1 MRAELNIE
9 KWPAIW
15 QVSKTRNS
23 RELRVM
29 EREIET
35 GDGQRVRS
43 RVEVGFTHLGTL
55 TTEEQK
61 LLYVLY
67 KLWEESGK
75 PDAQIF
81 FSSRALARQLRKGWG
96 TNVIESMTKSLR
108 RLRTVPIEW
117 INSYFDKTSEG
128 VEMVERRPFT
138 ILNELRMVERKQDGT
153 VNAALGYFKFDDS
166 ILSNLKLNYTKPVY
180 IDQLLL
186 LRSEIA
192 QLLYVHVD
200 LMLFDKMK
208 YERKSRE
215 LFDDLG
221 LKNAEYQHM
230 YERRRALEK
239 AIKELQGVRLSRGV
253 LQSATLEKTKDR
265 KDYKIVFAKTQSA
278 PSIETQVVDEGSIM
292 PQAVPVVINDYS
304 QRKDKLQVEAEDLVR
319 YFLRKFHGVENV
331 ESRSLNSKQVS
342 QAIAMVAQYGQD
354 AARFIIDFSVT
365 AASETGYRPQTFGGI
380 SHYVSRAL
388 AALDASQRSSQR
400 SEISQEIAVAPVV
413 ESNVED
419 QELHDRLAA
428 LEELDADEYQR
439 LYARAVELVRRNAFI
454 DRHFNT
460 ESTVIAQ
467 MIKATMLKELVTGTL
482 VQSPGPF
489 LAPEQPSALADT
501 EIGRPVE
508 PNLEPAQPTASETS
522 PTETGDQIIAS

>member
-1 MRAELNIE
+1 
-9 KWPAIW
+9 
-15 QVSKTRNS
+15 
-23 RELRVM
+23 
-29 EREIET
+29 
-35 GDGQRVRS
+35 
-43 RVEVGFTHLGTL
+43 
-55 TTEEQK
+55 
-61 LLYVLY
+61 
-67 KLWEESGK
+67 
-75 PDAQIF
+75 
-81 FSSRALARQLRKGWG
+81 
-96 TNVIESMTKSLR
+96 
-108 RLRTVPIEW
+108 
-117 INSYFDKTSEG
+117 
-128 VEMVERRPFT
+128 MVERRPFT

-278 PSIETQVVDEGSIM
+278 PSIETPVVDEGSM
-292 PQAVPVVINDYS
+292 PHAVPVVINDYS

-342 QAIAMVAQYGQD
+342 QAIAMIAQYGQD

-439 LYARAVELVRRNAFI
+439 LHARAVELVRRNAFI

-467 MIKATMLKELVTGTL
+467 MIKATMLKELVTAL
-482 VQSPGPF
+482 SAESPEPF
-489 LAPEQPSALADT
+489 LASEQPSAPADA
-501 EIGRPVE
+501 EIGRPDE

-522 PTETGDQIIAS
+522 PPETGDQ